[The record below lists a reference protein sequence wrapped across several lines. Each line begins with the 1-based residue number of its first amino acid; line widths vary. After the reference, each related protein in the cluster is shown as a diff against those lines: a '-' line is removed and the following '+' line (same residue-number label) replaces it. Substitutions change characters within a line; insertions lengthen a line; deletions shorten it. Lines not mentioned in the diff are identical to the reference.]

1 MKKHWLLLLRY
12 GAKRRVCGRSG
23 LVCRALTEDDCA
35 NVQVCR
41 DVVLQCALCN
51 GDVLAA
57 GVQAGRAEQET
68 GVNNSARVDQR
79 RRQTA
84 WLQEK
89 GKCAGCAVARQ
100 ETMRC
105 RVVSIAVATKHTQV
119 RAVWQ
124 SGIIR
129 HLGG

>member
-1 MKKHWLLLLRY
+1 MPQRCRVKKHWLLLLRY

-23 LVCRALTEDDCA
+23 LVRRALTEDDCA

-51 GDVLAA
+51 GNVLVVVI
-57 GVQAGRAEQET
+57 GVQAGRAEQAGQET

-89 GKCAGCAVARQ
+89 KASA
-100 ETMRC
+100 
-105 RVVSIAVATKHTQV
+105 QV
-119 RAVWQ
+119 RCGRARNHALP
-124 SGIIR
+124 GCLYCR
-129 HLGG
+129 AYKTHG